1 MILPIKLHTREGL
14 IQLWS
19 GVQHYP
25 KQLQLEIK
33 REIDRRNRLRH
44 LGKPF
49 TFMLLLCFNILI
61 SQNVVDTV
69 NVYESGIYALEE
81 RDDCSVRAVASIG
94 YSYFEAHGMLKD
106 AGRED
111 CSAVSLRVLFL
122 SLLPTKRVITIQET
136 PLTNARRFIDEIAQ
150 SGFTYLAINR
160 RHVFTIKEGSNGVFQ
175 VYGNY
180 NDNMSPIVAYIK
192 LSNGL

>member
-14 IQLWS
+14 LQLWS
-19 GVQHYP
+19 GAQLYP
-25 KQLQLEIK
+25 KQLQMEIR

-49 TFMLLLCFNILI
+49 TFIFLLCFNILVA
-61 SQNVVDTV
+61 QNVVDTTK
-69 NVYESGIYALEE
+69 VYEDGIYALDEAN
-81 RDDCSVRAVASIG
+81 DCSVRAVATLG
-94 YSYFEAHGMLKD
+94 YSYFKAHEMLKD
-106 AGRED
+106 AGRKD
-111 CSAVSLRVLFL
+111 CSAVSLRTMML
-122 SLLPTKRVITIQET
+122 SILPTGRLLEISEI
-136 PLTNARRFIDEIAQ
+136 PLTNAKRFINDVAE

-160 RHVFTIKEGSNGVFQ
+160 NHVFVIKEGSDGVFQ

-180 NDNMSPIVAYIK
+180 NDNLVPIIGYMK

>member
-14 IQLWS
+14 MQLWS
-19 GVQHYP
+19 GVQLFP
-25 KQLQLEIK
+25 KQLQLELK

-49 TFMLLLCFNILI
+49 TFILLLCFNILVA
-61 SQNVVDTV
+61 QNVVDTTK
-69 NVYESGIYALEE
+69 VYEDAIYALDETN
-81 RDDCSVRAVASIG
+81 DCSVRAVATLG
-94 YSYFEAHGMLKD
+94 YSYFKAHEMLKD
-106 AGRED
+106 AGRQD
-111 CSAVSLRVLFL
+111 CSAVSLRTMML
-122 SLLPTKRVITIQET
+122 SVLPTGRLLEISEI
-136 PLTNARRFIDEIAQ
+136 PLTNAKRFIDDIAE

-160 RHVFTIKEGSNGVFQ
+160 NHVFVIKEGSDGVFQ

-180 NDNMSPIVAYIK
+180 NDNLVPIIGYMK